1 MMTPIPI
8 PVRLTKLLSTRAH
21 RILERESIQSC
32 EELLTLRETDLFL
45 LRGSG
50 KKTVRELMSLQGRI
64 LEKYPHL
71 LSHYSK
77 EQKVTPLSTKM
88 PDKGPAVGPADWS
101 ILNRTLPDLCQLSPI
116 PFPYQLEP
124 ETSIDS
130 LRLPATDLE
139 RLRSIAVF
147 PEDSIH
153 LLYSITTGYLIQTGL
168 SDVAISIM
176 LAASARI
183 SGPAGAA
190 LQSRSKQNV
199 PDVSLYAE
207 LPSDLM
213 DQLVVP
219 GFRFPALLGIANSDT
234 PTVPWSAVAKIT
246 ERTVIRKLGISVAA
260 LRAIRYLWQLQERAV
275 SIAESVRAGLPTKAY
290 GDFAQLAEGYL
301 QLAVAKKCDPLDHEC
316 AVKYRQVLRAR
327 LRMVDGRKWKLYEL
341 GQQYGVTRERIRQI
355 ESKLLAVLKSP
366 ETRQH
371 LDYLWHL
378 LDRLLVTGGGVRYLS
393 ELCVSLRDIQGWPHL
408 PSEEA
413 LGSIMELSP
422 KYQVVWDSPIRV
434 ALTGPCCVG
443 CTTSRRAV
451 LRAVETTR
459 DMVLSV
465 DEALEIML
473 EICQKERCPE
483 LGKITG
489 FSKSLFHCRAGS
501 TAEIMVQGEKLCLPD
516 ARHRKVA
523 DRHHMLE
530 QIVLA
535 AGDGIHFKE
544 VQRQF
549 KRAVPGAPVT
559 EQMVYGWLFENPSLL
574 LWGHGTFKHR
584 DLVRVPTALI
594 AEIQQ
599 DLLARLDS
607 DDIPYICL
615 NGTFFNNYR
624 DRLRMESVPNPL
636 ALYTSMR
643 IVGSATVTFTEY
655 PYVVKKDGSGLRRSI
670 SALVEGFVSSH
681 AGPVAAEQVRAFA
694 ISKLGVPAE
703 QVGYYLS
710 KVRNVERDGRG
721 LWLHCNNVPMVTD
734 RLGMIVRKLSKLE
747 PGGPIDQEWLYRENH
762 AACQVL
768 GITRPAQLT
777 SLIERYLPGRIE
789 ISRRKKVI
797 GATGRTAPRV
807 TASTARRKPAAKPP
821 RVPVA
826 RQVLSYLEEQAK
838 PCKTKELFDLFR
850 DRTSCP
856 DYLYTVSLGD
866 KENILWYTKDSVIA
880 RRALEWS
887 REKQAAIE
895 ALACRHQEQRAKRAK
910 PYGLCSEIYRE
921 MGGELPEIAPHLSWT
936 PVLLQSLL
944 GSGFKFA
951 ALGRQRDVFISKSNT
966 HHIATLDDLI
976 FYTLLTDYGGT
987 ASIRAFISRLRGNSL
1002 MDQKMPG
1009 FLKGKDRRVIIEGDV
1024 IRAADLDTAPG
1035 DLILPAFS
1043 R

>member
-1 MMTPIPI
+1 MI
-8 PVRLTKLLSTRAH
+8 
-21 RILERESIQSC
+21 
-32 EELLTLRETDLFL
+32 
-45 LRGSG
+45 
-50 KKTVRELMSLQGRI
+50 
-64 LEKYPHL
+64 
-71 LSHYSK
+71 
-77 EQKVTPLSTKM
+77 
-88 PDKGPAVGPADWS
+88 
-101 ILNRTLPDLCQLSPI
+101 
-116 PFPYQLEP
+116 
-124 ETSIDS
+124 
-130 LRLPATDLE
+130 
-139 RLRSIAVF
+139 
-147 PEDSIH
+147 
-153 LLYSITTGYLIQTGL
+153 
-168 SDVAISIM
+168 
-176 LAASARI
+176 
-183 SGPAGAA
+183 
-190 LQSRSKQNV
+190 
-199 PDVSLYAE
+199 
-207 LPSDLM
+207 
-213 DQLVVP
+213 
-219 GFRFPALLGIANSDT
+219 
-234 PTVPWSAVAKIT
+234 
-246 ERTVIRKLGISVAA
+246 
-260 LRAIRYLWQLQERAV
+260 
-275 SIAESVRAGLPTKAY
+275 
-290 GDFAQLAEGYL
+290 
-301 QLAVAKKCDPLDHEC
+301 
-316 AVKYRQVLRAR
+316 
-327 LRMVDGRKWKLYEL
+327 DGRKWTLYEL
-341 GQQYGVTRERIRQI
+341 GQQYGVTGERIRQM
-355 ESKLLAVLKSP
+355 ESQLLAVLKSP

-413 LGSIMELSP
+413 LGSIMELFP

-443 CTTSRRAV
+443 CATSRPAV

-473 EICQKERCPE
+473 EVCKRERCPE

-489 FSKSLFHCRAGS
+489 FSKSLFHYRAGS
-501 TAEIMVQGEKLCLPD
+501 TAEIMVQGEQLCLPD
-516 ARHRKVA
+516 ARDRKFAGRQRV
-523 DRHHMLE
+523 LE

-535 AGDGIHFKE
+535 AGNGIHFKE

-559 EQMVYGWLFENPSLL
+559 EQRVYGWLFENPSLL

-584 DLVRVPTALI
+584 DLVRVPRALI

-599 DLLARLDS
+599 DLLARMDS
-607 DDIPYICL
+607 DDIPYLCL

-636 ALYTSMR
+636 ALYACMR

-655 PYVVKKDGSGLRRSI
+655 PYVLKKDGSGLRRPI

-681 AGPVAAEQVRAFA
+681 TGPVAAEQVRAFA
-694 ISKLGVPAE
+694 ISKLGVPE
-703 QVGYYLS
+703 QQVCCHLR
-710 KVRNVERDGRG
+710 KVRNVERVGKD

-734 RLGMIVRKLSKLE
+734 RLGMIVRELSKLE
-747 PGGPIDQEWLYRENH
+747 PGGPTAQEWLYRENH
-762 AACQVL
+762 AACQAL
-768 GITRPAQLT
+768 GITRPEQLT
-777 SLIERYLPGRIE
+777 SLIEHYFPGRID
-789 ISRRKKVI
+789 ILRQRMVI
-797 GATGRTAPRV
+797 RATGKTASRV
-807 TASTARRKPAAKPP
+807 TASIARHEPAAKRSGPP
-821 RVPVA
+821 RVSVA

-850 DRTSCP
+850 DRVSVP

-866 KENILWYTKDSVIA
+866 KEKILWYTKDSVIA

-895 ALACRHQEQRAKRAK
+895 ALAFRHQEQRAKRAK

-936 PVLLQSLL
+936 SVLLHSLL
-944 GSGFKFA
+944 GSGFRFA

-1002 MDQKMPG
+1002 MDQKIPG

-1024 IRAADLDTAPG
+1024 IRAADLDTAQG
-1035 DLILPAFS
+1035 DLILPGFT
-1043 R
+1043 